1 VWDRLP
7 PEPRNQLSQI
17 IAFHHPD
24 FNPAMSKS
32 FPDIEQLLTE
42 IEINIQFFDSSRP
55 AEERFAEAQLRET
68 RKVLLSSVEAW
79 FHDLYNDALEPEW
92 LHRMVAKMQTQNAAI
107 VSFNWDLVLDHTLFG
122 GALNKEKYGL
132 SKQLGK
138 GPILLKPHGSLNWYK
153 GKQLDPVSDIKKTE
167 IFHSKDESRCVH
179 AFLHPRNVSSKSG
192 KEYTP
197 LIIPPTFFKNFRPS
211 IFKRLWQNCTEIL
224 STPKRIIFLGY
235 SLPASDLHAHFILRC
250 GFHNQLN
257 GRIKDSNTR
266 HDPTGPAEVII
277 VNPDKEAARR
287 IQGTA
292 GPHVHCSW
300 IKKYIEGWVDDD
312 E

>member
-55 AEERFAEAQLRET
+55 AEGRFAEAQLRET

-79 FHDLYNDALEPEW
+79 FHDLYKDALEPEW
-92 LHRMVAKMQTQNAAI
+92 LHRMVAKMQSQNAAI

-122 GALNKEKYGL
+122 GALNKEKYSL

-153 GKQLDPVSDIKKTE
+153 GSNWTRSPTL
-167 IFHSKDESRCVH
+167 RR
-179 AFLHPRNVSSKSG
+179 PRSSIARMNRGACMPSS
-192 KEYTP
+192 
-197 LIIPPTFFKNFRPS
+197 IPATSARKAE
-211 IFKRLWQNCTEIL
+211 K
-224 STPKRIIFLGY
+224 
-235 SLPASDLHAHFILRC
+235 
-250 GFHNQLN
+250 
-257 GRIKDSNTR
+257 NTR
-266 HDPTGPAEVII
+266 HSSYRPLSSKTLDPRYSNVFG
-277 VNPDKEAARR
+277 K
-287 IQGTA
+287 TA
-292 GPHVHCSW
+292 PRFSAHQSGLFS
-300 IKKYIEGWVDDD
+300 
-312 E
+312 